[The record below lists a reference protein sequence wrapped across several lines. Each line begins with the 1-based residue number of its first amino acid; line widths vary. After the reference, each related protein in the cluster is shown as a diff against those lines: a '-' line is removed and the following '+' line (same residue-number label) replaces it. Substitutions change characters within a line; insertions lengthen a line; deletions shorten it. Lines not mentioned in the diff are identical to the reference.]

1 VGGEEGARKV
11 KMYASSHPYFSDSS
25 FRRKN
30 APSSFLHTEN
40 NNQIQ
45 LAKGSSPSEHCH
57 EFQVPQKLGNFLTI
71 SARTGL
77 KNAVFWVMMPLG
89 LVHASDTLRKT
100 AVYTM

>member
-1 VGGEEGARKV
+1 
-11 KMYASSHPYFSDSS
+11 MYASSHPYFSLTHHSEE
-25 FRRKN
+25 KN
-30 APSSFLHTEN
+30 APSSFLYTEN

-71 SARTGL
+71 SAGTGL

-89 LVHASDTLRKT
+89 LVHASDTSRKT